1 MVKNIVLNE
10 DLTTFVKCNEKM
22 LQRLNNSTVLV
33 TGATGLLG
41 SFIIYALCE
50 YNLKSNGKIIIIAL
64 VRNKEKA
71 EKMFE
76 GYPIEIKA
84 QDITSEIV
92 LSEKVD
98 YIIHGASVTAS
109 KDFVQ
114 YPLETIKVSLK
125 GTENVLKLAEL
136 NNVKGLVYLSSLE
149 IYGTYDTQEEK
160 IVKED
165 DYGILDPINIRNCY
179 PESKRISECIFAS
192 AAKERGIHAKI
203 ARLTQTFGSGVE
215 YNDNRV
221 FAEFARCAIE
231 GKDIILHTKGE
242 TVRNYCYISDAV
254 SAILYILLHGED
266 GAAYNV
272 SNDNT
277 AISIYGMAELAAE
290 LSDFG
295 ISVVVK
301 NDVSAEMGYNPVIKV
316 RLDSGKLKELGWE
329 PKYNLREMFMKTI
342 RYMIESKKLSQNN

>member
-1 MVKNIVLNE
+1 MKNYVLKNDIDAFIE
-10 DLTTFVKCNEKM
+10 ENRELIKKID
-22 LQRLNNSTVLV
+22 NSSILI
-33 TGATGLLG
+33 TGATGLIG
-41 SFIIYALCE
+41 SFIVYALCE
-50 YNLKSNGKIIIIAL
+50 YNLKLNGKIKAIAL
-64 VRNKEKA
+64 VRNQAKA

-76 GYPIEIKA
+76 GYPVEIKT

-92 LSEKVD
+92 MSEKVD

-125 GTENVLKLAEL
+125 GTENVLKLAER
-136 NNVKGLVYLSSLE
+136 NNIKGLVYLSSLE
-149 IYGTYDTQEEK
+149 IYGTYETQEEK

-165 DYGILDPINIRNCY
+165 DYGILNPINIRNCY

-254 SAILYILLHGED
+254 SAILYILLYGED
-266 GAAYNV
+266 GTAYNV

-290 LSDFG
+290 ISDFG

-301 NDVSAEMGYNPVIKV
+301 NDVKAEMGYNPVIKV
-316 RLDSGKLKELGWE
+316 KLDSGKLKDLGWK

-342 RYMIESKKLSQNN
+342 QYMSEDHRLSLNN